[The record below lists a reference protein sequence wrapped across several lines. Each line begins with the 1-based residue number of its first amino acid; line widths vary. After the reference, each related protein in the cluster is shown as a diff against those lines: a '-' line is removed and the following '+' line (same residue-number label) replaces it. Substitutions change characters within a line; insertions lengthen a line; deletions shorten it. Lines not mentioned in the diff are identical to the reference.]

1 MTYLRKDVELPYGLG
16 FTVQQIKALCL
27 HDTDAIKA
35 IDKALQRPAGNPSGN
50 NQHTKES
57 GTFDNVK
64 DSSVLAPTGN
74 SRAAGLRRLEKDR
87 SDLYEQV
94 GKTKT
99 VNEAMEGIIIR

>member
-1 MTYLRKDVELPYGLG
+1 MVLTCLRKDVELPYGLG

-35 IDKALQRPAGNPSGN
+35 IDKALQRPAGWEKGRPRKDN
-50 NQHTKES
+50 TV
-57 GTFDNVK
+57 DNVNGIER
-64 DSSVLAPTGN
+64 PTGN